1 MSTFLAWGVVLGIIG
16 LIILALFAQVWD
28 DAQDIA
34 REEQRQKDWRE
45 VNYWKQ
51 KSRHPMVHIKVLDGD
66 VRNSKAKT
74 VNMTVN
80 EFILR
85 RR

>member
-1 MSTFLAWGVVLGIIG
+1 MSTVIAWLIFFAIIAVMLLGI
-16 LIILALFAQVWD
+16 FAQVWEES
-28 DAQDIA
+28 AEIA
-34 REEQRQKDWRE
+34 REEQRKKDFRE
-45 VNYWKQ
+45 INHWEQ
-51 KSRHPMVHIKVLDGD
+51 KSRHPMVHVKVLDGD

-85 RR
+85 R

>member
-28 DAQDIA
+28 DAKEIGA
-34 REEQRQKDWRE
+34 EQQRDKDFWT
-45 VNYWKQ
+45 VHYWKQ
-51 KSRHPMVHIKVLDGD
+51 KAQHPILLIMDTDGKE
-66 VRNSKAKT
+66 ST
-74 VNMTVN
+74 

>member
-1 MSTFLAWGVVLGIIG
+1 MSTFMAWLIFFGIIG
-16 LIILALFAQVWD
+16 IILFALFAQVWG
-28 DAQDIA
+28 DAKEIGA
-34 REEQRQKDWRE
+34 EEQRKHDWRE
-45 VNYWKQ
+45 LNYWEQ

-85 RR
+85 R